1 MIITNELYGL
11 NELMWKTTVEGIS
24 GTHAAKMDQSSQP
37 ILLAWSWYRARKR
50 SKMQPPPAVTKP
62 VLIFRV
68 ETPSSR

>member
-37 ILLAWSWYRARKR
+37 ILLA
-50 SKMQPPPAVTKP
+50 
-62 VLIFRV
+62 
-68 ETPSSR
+68 